1 MNHDDIDYEDF
12 AKDLYEPAPEVLAM
26 TEAQVW
32 LGLQAIASV

>member
-1 MNHDDIDYEDF
+1 VNHDDIDYEDF